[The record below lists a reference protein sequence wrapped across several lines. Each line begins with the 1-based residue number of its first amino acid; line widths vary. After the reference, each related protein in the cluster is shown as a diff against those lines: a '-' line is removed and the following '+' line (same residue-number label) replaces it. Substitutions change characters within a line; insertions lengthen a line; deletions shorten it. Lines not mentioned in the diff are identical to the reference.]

1 MDDPAFIL
9 YAKVACGQVPSSFVL
24 MITMPHAADT
34 LLGERAHTRCAH
46 EQQQGFDGSR
56 LLRYRFSHPLYMQ
69 FGEAAASSVT
79 ISKPEAAVPIA
90 KESKMGFATNAIHG
104 GQEPGPAT
112 GAIVAPIYQTSTYVY
127 DELGKNKGYDYARTN
142 HPNRKALERTIA
154 KLEDGHSAYVFT
166 SGMAGID
173 AVFRLLRPGDH
184 VVLSEAVYGGV
195 FRLST
200 QLLVHFGLEFS
211 FVDTSSEAAVVSAF
225 RPNTK
230 MLYIET
236 PTNPTM
242 RIADI
247 AALAKVAS
255 QRNITVVVD
264 NTFLSPYLQRPIELG
279 AHIVVHSMT
288 KYLNGHSDSTGG
300 AVVLTRKEDAEK
312 IYFIQRSAG
321 SGLAPMDCFLISRGI
336 KTLAVRMLQHN
347 ANGLVVA
354 RHLDTHPKVQ
364 KVLYPGLTSHPQHE
378 IARRQQKG
386 PGGMLSFDL
395 GSLEAARRLLNHVKL
410 CALVESLGGVESLI
424 SLPALMTH
432 ASMPQKVRERV
443 GITEGLVRLSV
454 GIEDAG
460 DIIAD
465 LDQALHHV

>member
-1 MDDPAFIL
+1 
-9 YAKVACGQVPSSFVL
+9 
-24 MITMPHAADT
+24 
-34 LLGERAHTRCAH
+34 
-46 EQQQGFDGSR
+46 
-56 LLRYRFSHPLYMQ
+56 
-69 FGEAAASSVT
+69 
-79 ISKPEAAVPIA
+79 
-90 KESKMGFATNAIHG
+90 MGFATNAIHV
-104 GQEPGPAT
+104 GQEPDPAT
-112 GAIVAPIYQTSTYVY
+112 GAIVAPIYQTSTYVNE
-127 DELGKNKGYDYARTN
+127 ELGKYKDGYDYARTN

-211 FVDTSSEAAVVSAF
+211 FVDTSSSEAVVSAF
-225 RPNTK
+225 RPYTK

-247 AALAKVAS
+247 AALAKLAS
-255 QRNITVVVD
+255 ERNITVVVD

-321 SGLAPMDCFLISRGI
+321 AGLAPMDCFLISRGI

-364 KVLYPGLTSHPQHE
+364 KVLYPGLASHPQHE

-410 CALVESLGGVESLI
+410 CALAESLGGVESLI

-432 ASMPQKVRERV
+432 ASMPQEVRERV

-454 GIEDAG
+454 GIEDAD

>member
-1 MDDPAFIL
+1 
-9 YAKVACGQVPSSFVL
+9 
-24 MITMPHAADT
+24 
-34 LLGERAHTRCAH
+34 
-46 EQQQGFDGSR
+46 
-56 LLRYRFSHPLYMQ
+56 
-69 FGEAAASSVT
+69 
-79 ISKPEAAVPIA
+79 
-90 KESKMGFATNAIHG
+90 MGFATNAIHV
-104 GQEPGPAT
+104 GQEPDPST
-112 GAIVAPIYQTSTYVY
+112 GAIVAPIYQTSTYVNE
-127 DELGKNKGYDYARTN
+127 ELGKYKAGYDYARTN

-211 FVDTSSEAAVVSAF
+211 FVDTSSSDAVVSAF

-247 AALAKVAS
+247 AALAKLAS

-264 NTFLSPYLQRPIELG
+264 NTFLSPYLQRPLELG

-321 SGLAPMDCFLISRGI
+321 AGLAPMDCFLISRGI

-364 KVLYPGLTSHPQHE
+364 RVLYPGLTSHPQHE

-410 CALVESLGGVESLI
+410 CALAESLGGVESLI

-432 ASMPQKVRERV
+432 ASMPQEVRERV

-454 GIEDAG
+454 GIEDAD

>member
-1 MDDPAFIL
+1 
-9 YAKVACGQVPSSFVL
+9 
-24 MITMPHAADT
+24 
-34 LLGERAHTRCAH
+34 
-46 EQQQGFDGSR
+46 
-56 LLRYRFSHPLYMQ
+56 
-69 FGEAAASSVT
+69 
-79 ISKPEAAVPIA
+79 
-90 KESKMGFATNAIHG
+90 MGFATNAIHV
-104 GQEPGPAT
+104 GQEPDSAT
-112 GAIVAPIYQTSTYVY
+112 GAIVAPIYQTSTYVNE
-127 DELGKNKGYDYARTN
+127 ELGKYKDGYDYARTN

-211 FVDTSSEAAVVSAF
+211 FVDTSSSEAVLSAF

-247 AALAKVAS
+247 AALAKLAS

-300 AVVLTRKEDAEK
+300 AVVLTRREDAEK

-354 RHLDTHPKVQ
+354 RHLDTHPKVK
-364 KVLYPGLTSHPQHE
+364 KVLYPGLASHPQHE

-410 CALVESLGGVESLI
+410 CALAESLGGVESLI

-432 ASMPQKVRERV
+432 ASMPPEVRERV

-454 GIEDAG
+454 GIEDAD

>member
-1 MDDPAFIL
+1 
-9 YAKVACGQVPSSFVL
+9 
-24 MITMPHAADT
+24 
-34 LLGERAHTRCAH
+34 
-46 EQQQGFDGSR
+46 
-56 LLRYRFSHPLYMQ
+56 
-69 FGEAAASSVT
+69 
-79 ISKPEAAVPIA
+79 
-90 KESKMGFATNAIHG
+90 MGFATNAIHV
-104 GQEPGPAT
+104 GQEPDPAT
-112 GAIVAPIYQTSTYVY
+112 GAIVAPIYQTSTYVNE
-127 DELGKNKGYDYARTN
+127 ELGKNKGYDYARTN
-142 HPNRKALERTIA
+142 HPNRKALERTMA
-154 KLEDGHSAYVFT
+154 KLEGGHSAYVFT

-211 FVDTSSEAAVVSAF
+211 FVDTSMTEAVRMAM

-242 RIADI
+242 NVTDI
-247 AALAKVAS
+247 AAISKIAGE
-255 QRNITVVVD
+255 RNITLAVD

-288 KYLNGHSDSTGG
+288 KYLNGHSDATGG
-300 AVVLTRKEDAEK
+300 AVVLTRPEDAEK

-321 SGLAPMDCFLISRGI
+321 SGLAPMDCFLVSRGI

-347 ANGLVVA
+347 ANGITVA
-354 RHLDTHPKVQ
+354 RHLDAHPKVR
-364 KVLYPGLTSHPQHE
+364 KVFYPGLPSHPHHE
-378 IARRQQKG
+378 VARKQQKG
-386 PGGMLSFDL
+386 PGAMLSFDL
-395 GSLEAARRLLNHVKL
+395 GSLDAARRFLNHLQL
-410 CALVESLGGVESLI
+410 CSLAESLGGVETLV

-432 ASMPQKVRERV
+432 ASMPKEVRERV

-454 GIEDAG
+454 GIEDVE

-465 LDQALHHV
+465 LDQALLYV